1 MVKKTGIDFI
11 MNVEI
16 REIINEVQKPARY
29 TGGEINS
36 VCKAFTKDRTNI
48 VLSYPDTYEVG
59 MSYLGLRILY
69 HLLNDVEDILCE
81 RVFMPYED
89 MRQRLRASGQKLF
102 SLESRRPL
110 CEFDIIGF
118 SLSYELTYTNVLD
131 ILSSG
136 GIEPL
141 SNERGEEAPLVIAGG
156 ALCYNPEPMTK
167 FIDIFIVGD
176 AEEVLLKFV
185 SEYKKLK
192 KKKFSRKQLIKALS
206 EVEGVYAPSLYE
218 AEFSD
223 NKFLRLRPLDESVPV
238 EIKKNYVKSLENAY
252 YPIKQIVPF
261 IRIVQDRIA
270 VEIMRGCPNKCR
282 FCAARNVTRPVR
294 LRNPETI
301 RRLLR
306 ETYKNTGY
314 ESFSLLS
321 LSSMNYP
328 NLPKLISAIK
338 EDFEGEGIGVSIPSV
353 RIDKSFYEIPGMI
366 STLRKTGLTFAL
378 ESSDPETRK
387 SLGKEIDFEVLRE
400 SALSAFKHGW
410 RRLKLYFMVGFPGE
424 KNDTAEKI
432 AAVAKEIS
440 ALKRTVS
447 STPAEIRLSI
457 NPFIPKAHTPFQWIG
472 MEEEEKLRETK
483 EKFRFYSKK
492 KIKFEFHDL
501 KQSMLEGA
509 LSRGDR
515 KTSEIIYSA
524 WKNGAVMDGDLDSF
538 DYKIWEEAFREHGED
553 LYENACKTYAV
564 SDNLPWSHIKT
575 GISEEYLK
583 AEFNASGFG
592 G

>member
-1 MVKKTGIDFI
+1 MAVTCVRKGIT
-11 MNVEI
+11 VELN
-16 REIINEVQKPARY
+16 EILNEIQKPARY

-36 VCKAFTKDRTNI
+36 VRKKFTNARTSV

-69 HLLNDVEDILCE
+69 HLLNDAEDILCE

-102 SLESRRPL
+102 SLESRTPL
-110 CEFDIIGF
+110 DKFDIIGF

-141 SNERGEEAPLVIAGG
+141 SNERGENSPLVIAGG

-176 AEEVLLKFV
+176 AEEALLKFV
-185 SEYKKLK
+185 SKYKKLK
-192 KKKFSRKQLIKALS
+192 KKKLSRKQLIRSLS

-218 AEFSD
+218 AEFAG
-223 NKFLRLRPLDESVPV
+223 NKFLRLTPFDKNVPK
-238 EIKKNYVKSLENAY
+238 EIKKNYVRSLEEAY
-252 YPIKQIVPF
+252 YPVKQIVPF
-261 IRIVQDRIA
+261 IRTVQDRIA

-282 FCAARNVTRPVR
+282 FCIAMNVTRPVR
-294 LRNPETI
+294 LRKPETI

-306 ETYKNTGY
+306 QTYKNTGY

-328 NLPKLISAIK
+328 DLAKLISAIK
-338 EDFEGEGIGVSIPSV
+338 EDFDGEGIGVSIPSV

-378 ESSDPETRK
+378 EAAEPQTRR
-387 SLGKEIDFEVLRE
+387 SLGKDISFEVFRE
-400 SALSAFKHGW
+400 SASEAFRHGW

-424 KNDTAEKI
+424 ENDTAEKI
-432 AAVAKEIS
+432 AGIAKEIS
-440 ALKRTVS
+440 DLRRTVS
-447 STPAEIRLSI
+447 NAPAEIRLSI
-457 NPFIPKAHTPFQWIG
+457 NPFIPKAQTSFQWLG
-472 MEEEEKLRETK
+472 MAKEERLRETK
-483 EKFRFYSKK
+483 EKFRFYAKK

-515 KTSEIIYSA
+515 KTSEVIYSA
-524 WKNGAVMDGDLDSF
+524 WKNGAVMDGALDSF
-538 DYKIWEEAFREHGED
+538 DFKIWEDAFRENGCD
-553 LYENACKTYAV
+553 LYESAYKTYAV

-575 GISEEYLK
+575 GIDDEYLK

-592 G
+592 IV

>member
-1 MVKKTGIDFI
+1 
-11 MNVEI
+11 MNAEI
-16 REIINEVQKPARY
+16 CEILNEIQKPARY

-36 VCKAFTKDRTNI
+36 VRKAFTKDRTSI

-69 HLLNDVEDILCE
+69 HLLNDTEDILCE

-89 MRQRLRASGQKLF
+89 MRRRLRESGQKLF
-102 SLESRRPL
+102 SLESRTSL
-110 CEFDIIGF
+110 DKFDIIGF

-131 ILSSG
+131 ILGSG
-136 GIEPL
+136 GIEPV
-141 SNERGEEAPLVIAGG
+141 SNDRGEDAPLVIAGG

-167 FIDIFIVGD
+167 FIDIFIIGD
-176 AEEVLLKFV
+176 AEESLLKFV

-192 KKKFSRKQLIKALS
+192 KKKLSRKQLIRALS
-206 EVEGVYAPSLYE
+206 EVDGAYAPSLYE
-218 AEFSD
+218 AEFFG
-223 NKFLRLRPLDESVPV
+223 NKFLRLNPLEKNVTR

-252 YPIKQIVPF
+252 YPVKQIVPF
-261 IRIVQDRIA
+261 IRVVQDRIA

-282 FCAARNVTRPVR
+282 FCSAMNVTRPVR
-294 LRNPETI
+294 LRKPETI
-301 RRLLR
+301 RRILR

-328 NLPKLISAIK
+328 NLPELISAIK
-338 EDFEGEGIGVSIPSV
+338 EDFDGEGIGVSIPSV
-353 RIDKSFYEIPGMI
+353 RIDESFYEIPGMI

-378 ESSDPETRK
+378 EAAEAQMRK
-387 SLGKEIDFEVLRE
+387 SLGKEIDFEVLRK
-400 SALSAFKHGW
+400 STLLAFRHGW

-432 AAVAKEIS
+432 ADIAKEIS
-440 ALKRTVS
+440 ALKRTVTS
-447 STPAEIRLSI
+447 SPAEIRLSI
-457 NPFIPKAHTPFQWIG
+457 NPFIPKAQTPFQWIG
-472 MEEEEKLRETK
+472 MAKEESLREIK
-483 EKFRFYSKK
+483 EKFRFYAKK

-515 KTSEIIYSA
+515 KTSEVIYSA
-524 WKNGAVMDGDLDSF
+524 WKNGAVMDGALDSF
-538 DYKIWEEAFREHGED
+538 DFKIWEDAFKENGCD
-553 LYENACKTYAV
+553 LYESACKTYTPG
-564 SDNLPWSHIKT
+564 DNLPWSHIKT
-575 GISEEYLK
+575 GVSEEYLK
-583 AEFNASGFG
+583 AEFKASGFG